1 MSEPKPTVA
10 GEDLSTRSSA
20 SASDLLK
27 ERAAQPVESESLVE
41 PVEASESRV
50 ERVEASAPPVE
61 PVETSGPLV
70 ERAEA
75 SESRVERVEASAP
88 PVEPVEASGPLVE
101 PVETSGPLVERAE
114 ASESR
119 VERVEASA
127 PPVEPAEASESLV
140 ELVETP
146 PRAKKVPTRREFHG
160 DVFVDDYE
168 WMRAKDDPEVIAYL
182 EAQNAYTE
190 AQTAPLESLRK
201 DIFNEIRSRTKET
214 DMSVP
219 VRSGRYWYYVRTE
232 EGKSYAIRCRCPIS
246 GDDDWTPP
254 EISPETPIEGE
265 QVLLDSNVEA
275 EGHEYFALGAHSV
288 SHDGRLLAYSTDTV
302 GDERYT
308 LRIKDLETGE
318 LLPDVITGTA
328 GGATWSKD
336 GRHLFYL
343 TVDEAW
349 RPDTV
354 WRHDVGAGNGV
365 SGPDSLGAGNGVSG
379 PDSLGAG
386 NGVSGPDSLTGA
398 QDVKV
403 FHEPDER
410 FWVGFGATHSDE
422 YLMVV
427 TGSKLTSEVFTLSMD
442 DPTGDFVSVAGRTE
456 GVEYSVEHAR
466 LNGEDY
472 FVIVHNGE
480 VDGVKAV
487 DFAVDAMP
495 VGDPSARRTLVGPRP
510 SFRIEDVDCFADY
523 LVLSYREDALPR
535 LAIADLRGRPGLP
548 GAGDFVPV
556 TFEQELCSVGLG
568 ANPEWNAPHLRLG
581 YASFVEPAEVL
592 DLDVSTG
599 ERTLLKRAVVLGDFD
614 PADYVATRE
623 WALAADG
630 TRIPVS
636 VVRRADVP
644 AGPEGRPSGP
654 MPLLLNG
661 YGAYE
666 ISSDPGFSVSALSLL
681 DRGVAVATAHVRG
694 GGEMGRDWYEGGREL
709 NKRNTFTDF
718 IAVARHLVDA
728 GWTTPDQMVADGG
741 SAGGLLMGAVANMAP
756 ELFGGILAAVP
767 FVDPLTSIL
776 DPTLPLTVTEW
787 EEWGDPLHD
796 AEVYHYIRKYS
807 PYENVAPRPYPAM
820 LILNSLHD
828 TRVLFTEAAKWAAR
842 LQEATM
848 SDNPILLRTEMN
860 GGHGGPSGRYKQWE
874 EAAFELAW
882 ILRQSGAVSI

>member
-41 PVEASESRV
+41 R
-50 ERVEASAPPVE
+50 
-61 PVETSGPLV
+61 
-70 ERAEA
+70 
-75 SESRVERVEASAP
+75 
-88 PVEPVEASGPLVE
+88 VEASGPLVE
-101 PVETSGPLVERAE
+101 RVEASGPLVERVE
-114 ASESR
+114 ASESL
-119 VERVEASA
+119 
-127 PPVEPAEASESLV
+127 VEPIETSEPRDSLVELVETSEPRDSLV

-160 DVFVDDYE
+160 DVFVDHYE

-190 AQTAPLESLRK
+190 VQTAPLESLRK

-379 PDSLGAG
+379 PDSL
-386 NGVSGPDSLTGA
+386 TGA
-398 QDVKV
+398 QDAKV

-535 LAIADLRGRPGLP
+535 LAIADLRGRTGLP

-636 VVRRADVP
+636 VVRRADVS

>member
-1 MSEPKPTVA
+1 
-10 GEDLSTRSSA
+10 
-20 SASDLLK
+20 
-27 ERAAQPVESESLVE
+27 
-41 PVEASESRV
+41 
-50 ERVEASAPPVE
+50 
-61 PVETSGPLV
+61 
-70 ERAEA
+70 
-75 SESRVERVEASAP
+75 
-88 PVEPVEASGPLVE
+88 
-101 PVETSGPLVERAE
+101 
-114 ASESR
+114 
-119 VERVEASA
+119 
-127 PPVEPAEASESLV
+127 
-140 ELVETP
+140 
-146 PRAKKVPTRREFHG
+146 
-160 DVFVDDYE
+160 
-168 WMRAKDDPEVIAYL
+168 
-182 EAQNAYTE
+182 
-190 AQTAPLESLRK
+190 
-201 DIFNEIRSRTKET
+201 
-214 DMSVP
+214 MSVP

-308 LRIKDLETGE
+308 LRIKDLETDE

-336 GRHLFYL
+336 GKHLFYL
-343 TVDEAW
+343 TVDDAW

-354 WRHDVGAGNGV
+354 WRHDV
-365 SGPDSLGAGNGVSG
+365 GAGNGVSG

-427 TGSKLTSEVFTLSMD
+427 AGSKLTSEVFTLSMD
-442 DPTGDFVSVAGRTE
+442 DPTGEFVSVAGRTE

-535 LAIADLRGRPGLP
+535 LAIADLRGRTGLP
-548 GAGDFVPV
+548 GAEDFVPV
-556 TFEQELCSVGLG
+556 TFDQELCSVGLG

-599 ERTLLKRAVVLGDFD
+599 ERTLLKRAVVLGEFD
-614 PADYVATRE
+614 SADYVATRE
-623 WALAADG
+623 WAPAADG

-718 IAVARHLVDA
+718 IAVVRHLVDA
-728 GWTTPDQMVADGG
+728 GWTTPEQMVADGG